1 MVIQVLAADPL
12 AVSIRI
18 VSPAENTGVR
28 KVGRKEIA
36 EPVDAVRGRPRF
48 VSVAVQAVD
57 GDDAGECQ
65 RKGCKMG
72 GPLSLRQDWLLPP
85 RS

>member
-12 AVSIRI
+12 AVSVRI
-18 VSPAENTGVR
+18 VTPAQDACVR

-48 VSVAVQAVD
+48 VSMAVQAMN
-57 GDDAGECQ
+57 GYDARQ
-65 RKGCKMG
+65 RQCSECKMEG
-72 GPLSLRQDWLLPP
+72 GLTQRLG
-85 RS
+85 

>member
-18 VSPAENTGVR
+18 VTPAKDAGVR

-36 EPVDAVRGRPRF
+36 EPVNVVRGRPRC
-48 VSVAVQAVD
+48 VSMPVQAMN
-57 GDDAGECQ
+57 GDDA
-65 RKGCKMG
+65 RKTSVFGI
-72 GPLSLRQDWLLPP
+72 
-85 RS
+85 